1 MGQFGHM
8 RTLRLRRCHN
18 QVNGKSNASNSIY
31 LRDIRTRIFGCAIL
45 RRLIREVAR
54 AVSTSTPHS
63 GVIVIV
69 RAGSGKVR
77 ALVLND
83 LLKYIVQDGLGVV
96 WILHVLR
103 DTQDVTTLADVILD
117 IFIIAFV
124 RKLSHLDLFRGKL
137 LVKVEQVEAWWGQIF
152 DTGQKDSCLQLRHGR
167 FKLWRYKG

>member
-54 AVSTSTPHS
+54 AISTSTSHG
-63 GVIVIV
+63 GVVV
-69 RAGSGKVR
+69 VGAGSRKIR
-77 ALVLND
+77 ALVLDD

-96 WILHVLR
+96 GILHVLR
-103 DTQDVTTLADVILD
+103 DTQNVTTFADIVFD
-117 IFIIAFV
+117 IFVVAFV
-124 RKLSHLDLFRGKL
+124 RELSH
-137 LVKVEQVEAWWGQIF
+137 F
-152 DTGQKDSCLQLRHGR
+152 DSRKR
-167 FKLWRYKG
+167 K

>member
-31 LRDIRTRIFGCAIL
+31 LRDIRTRIFCRAIL

-63 GVIVIV
+63 GVIVV
-69 RAGSGKVR
+69 VGAGSGKVR
-77 ALVLND
+77 ALVLYD

-117 IFIIAFV
+117 IFVIAFV
-124 RKLSHLDLFRGKL
+124 RELSHLDLFRGKL
-137 LVKVEQVEAWWGQIF
+137 LVEVEQVEAWWGQIF
-152 DTGQKDSCLQLRHGR
+152 DTGQKDSCLKLRHGR